1 MIQTATHCYKI
12 TSLILLPN
20 KCYQYVCLRQKKSK
34 NTVKS
39 IDKAIMKPNNDE
51 FEATNSDRRGILIRS
66 ISNKNPQSKDNEGS
80 FINPFRISI

>member
-1 MIQTATHCYKI
+1 
-12 TSLILLPN
+12 
-20 KCYQYVCLRQKKSK
+20 
-34 NTVKS
+34 
-39 IDKAIMKPNNDE
+39 MKPNNDE